1 MNSHLQEVGLLCTQ
15 WAYLEWMLEIAIW
28 WFRDLLDA
36 TDDERI
42 AETGGK
48 PISVLA
54 REARNVASRKLTSA
68 SELDAMID
76 VAQRIEDIIDE
87 RNLAVHGVRQL
98 LPGET
103 VVARVTR
110 GKYKGTLQ
118 SLPTIRLKSLNAEV
132 GRIIAVMEPIL
143 HAHGVITGVTE
154 DTRRSRRLDV

>member
-1 MNSHLQEVGLLCTQ
+1 MNAHLQEVGLLCTQ

-76 VAQRIEDIIDE
+76 VA
-87 RNLAVHGVRQL
+87 
-98 LPGET
+98 
-103 VVARVTR
+103 
-110 GKYKGTLQ
+110 
-118 SLPTIRLKSLNAEV
+118 
-132 GRIIAVMEPIL
+132 
-143 HAHGVITGVTE
+143 
-154 DTRRSRRLDV
+154 